1 MHSGPVLI
9 GFDGTRAALHAL
21 DEAAPLLTEQRVLVV
36 VVWEAGRAFDLTENA
51 SFAFDNPA
59 GSLDLSG
66 AFAADQAA
74 SEAAVRLANRGAQ
87 LAVSLGLKAEGLAVA
102 DDATVAETL
111 VRLAEQHD
119 ARAIILGSHHHARVS
134 EILFGTTTREILAHA
149 PCPVVVAGGVPP
161 NA

>member
-1 MHSGPVLI
+1 MHAGPVII

-21 DEAAPLLTEQRVLVV
+21 DEAAPLLGAQRVLVV

-59 GSLDLSG
+59 ASLDLSG

-74 SEAAVRLANRGAQ
+74 SEAAVRLAERGAQ
-87 LAVSLGLKAEGLAVA
+87 LAASLGLRAEGLAVA

-111 VRLAEQHD
+111 LRLAAERD
-119 ARAIILGSHHHARVS
+119 ARAIVLGTHSHPRVS
-134 EILFGTTTREILAHA
+134 QILFGTTTREILDHA
-149 PCPVVVAGGVPP
+149 ACPVIVVPGNEKA
-161 NA
+161 